1 MSDVQVRRIY
11 DEASD
16 DDGHR
21 VLIDRLWPRGVRK
34 ADAELDDH
42 LTDVAPSSELRQW
55 YGHDPDRFDEFRDRY
70 RAELD
75 AEPAASH
82 LATLVGYARQGRLTL
97 LTATKDVDHS
107 HAAVLAERVRDEL
120 ADEPSG
126 S

>member
-1 MSDVQVRRIY
+1 MSDVRVRRIY
-11 DEASD
+11 DEAASA
-16 DDGHR
+16 DGHR
-21 VLIDRLWPRGVRK
+21 VLVDRLWPRGVRK
-34 ADAELDDH
+34 ADADLHDH

-82 LATLVGYARQGRLTL
+82 LATLVGYARQGPLTL

-107 HAAVLAERVRDEL
+107 HAAVLAQRLRDEL